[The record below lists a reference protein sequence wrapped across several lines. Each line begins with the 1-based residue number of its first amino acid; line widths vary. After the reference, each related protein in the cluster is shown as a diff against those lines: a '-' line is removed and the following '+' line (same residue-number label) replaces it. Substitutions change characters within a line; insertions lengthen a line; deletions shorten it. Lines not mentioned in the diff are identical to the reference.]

1 MSKVSKKILILFSH
15 LPPATEEDGVES
27 NNISRAV
34 KALEWIGRKCERE
47 SEIEDISQIDREMV
61 MDNEDSTH
69 TGPVLLFLLSDENL
83 RLYSHS
89 ISDTDSHTKNYV
101 PHPSLNISCSFHYA
115 CITYIVFCMKNYST
129 VLGRTS

>member
-1 MSKVSKKILILFSH
+1 MGWRAITSAEQLKHWNGL
-15 LPPATEEDGVES
+15 VES
-27 NNISRAV
+27 VR
-34 KALEWIGRKCERE
+34 ERE

-101 PHPSLNISCSFHYA
+101 PHPSLNISCSLCMHYLHRFLYEQLFN
-115 CITYIVFCMKNYST
+115 CFRKNVVNSYT
-129 VLGRTS
+129 RTGQ